1 MYMVQRRERL
11 KKQLLVNQL
20 ELIKLQATEKLVSA
34 NSNGDDTHLE
44 VVRVEEGEEREEL
57 ESVEDDEPCSPPS
70 IRQTR

>member
-1 MYMVQRRERL
+1 MVQRRERL

-34 NSNGDDTHLE
+34 NSNGDGTDLE